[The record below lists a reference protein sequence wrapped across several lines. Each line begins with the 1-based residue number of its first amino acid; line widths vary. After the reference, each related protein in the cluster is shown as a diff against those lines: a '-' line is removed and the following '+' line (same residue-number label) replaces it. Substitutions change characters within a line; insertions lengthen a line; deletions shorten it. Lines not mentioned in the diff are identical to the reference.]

1 MAFQFFRRKR
11 RKHEEEAAESA
22 EQESLA
28 QEEGLPQDDVL
39 AVDRMVREP
48 ITVEK
53 EKINIHNDASRIAYL
68 QRLHENILEGKR
80 QCGSIKFEYGQVTS
94 YLKDIQ
100 LIEQAPEEEKKELYG
115 AANRIVEL
123 TEERLRLQKQTYKM
137 TDAQKRAMEN
147 YEHLVEQDIKNLL
160 EYEDF
165 QVKIKHDLRQLGSEK
180 NLLLADKRE
189 IVRGQKTLKSIG
201 KALIG
206 ILAAIGAM
214 LAALQFLFRVD
225 ITMPFLVTVVFAF
238 AVALIILNEARKN
251 RIDMIIT
258 EKKCNRAIYLSNKV
272 KIKYVNNVRTI
283 DYMCHKYQ
291 VRNAT
296 ELDFVY
302 GQYRK
307 AKREW
312 ARQREGTIQ
321 LNENNQ
327 ILMRELE
334 RLGVKDREIWFA
346 QAKALV
352 EPKEMVEVRHDLNLR
367 RGKLREQ
374 LDYNTGVM
382 EECLEEMERIRDENP
397 EYAEEVERILGEDYE
412 TRSRL

>member
-1 MAFQFFRRKR
+1 MAFKLFRKKQRVK
-11 RKHEEEAAESA
+11 EEQITEPVVP
-22 EQESLA
+22 QENIL
-28 QEEGLPQDDVL
+28 E
-39 AVDRMVREP
+39 VDRMVKEP

-53 EKINIHNDASRIAYL
+53 EKVDISNDASRIAYL

-80 QCGSIKFEYGQVTS
+80 QCESIKFEYGQVTS

-100 LIEQAPEEEKKELYG
+100 LIDQAPEEEKQELYG
-115 AANRIVEL
+115 AAYRIVEL

-147 YEHLVEQDIKNLL
+147 YEHLVEQDIRKLL
-160 EYEDF
+160 EYEDY
-165 QVKIKHDLRQLGSEK
+165 QVKIKHDLRQLESEK
-180 NLLLADKRE
+180 NLLLADKRD
-189 IVRGQKTLKSIG
+189 IIRGQKTLKSIG
-201 KALIG
+201 KALTG
-206 ILAAIGAM
+206 ILVAIGAM
-214 LAALQFLFRVD
+214 LAALLFLFRVD
-225 ITMPFLVTVVFAF
+225 ITMPFLVTIVFAF
-238 AVALIILNEARKN
+238 VVALIILNEARKN

-272 KIKYVNNVRTI
+272 KIKYVNNVRTL
-283 DYMCHKYQ
+283 DYMYHKYQ

-327 ILMRELE
+327 ILMHELE
-334 RLGVKDREIWFA
+334 RLGIKDRDIWFA
-346 QAKALV
+346 QARALI

-382 EECLEEMERIRDENP
+382 EECLEEMERIRDKKP
-397 EYAEEVERILGEDYE
+397 EYAEEVERILGERIHVDIK
-412 TRSRL
+412 

>member
-1 MAFQFFRRKR
+1 MAFRFFRK
-11 RKHEEEAAESA
+11 KHQKEQQMAEESV
-22 EQESLA
+22 
-28 QEEGLPQDDVL
+28 QEEDVL
-39 AVDRMVREP
+39 SVDRMIQEP
-48 ITVEK
+48 VTVEK
-53 EKINIHNDASRIAYL
+53 EKVDISNAASRIAYL
-68 QRLHENILEGKR
+68 QRLHESILEAKR
-80 QCGSIKFEYGQVTS
+80 QCAGIKFEYGQVTS

-100 LIEQAPEEEKKELYG
+100 LIDQAPEEEKKELYA

-123 TEERLRLQKQTYKM
+123 TEERLRIQKQTYKM
-137 TDAQKRAMEN
+137 TDGQKRAMEN
-147 YEHLVEQDIKNLL
+147 YEHIVEKDIQKLL
-160 EYEDF
+160 EYEDY
-165 QVKIKHDLRQLGSEK
+165 QVKIKHDLRQLASEK
-180 NLLLADKRE
+180 NLLLCDKRD
-189 IVRGQKTLKSIG
+189 IIRGQKTLKSIG
-201 KALIG
+201 KALTG
-206 ILAAIGAM
+206 ILVAIGAM
-214 LAALQFLFRVD
+214 LMALFFLFHVD
-225 ITMPFLVTVVFAF
+225 IKVPFLATAAFAF
-238 AVALIILNEARKN
+238 VVAVLILNEARKN

-272 KIKYVNNVRTI
+272 KIKYVNNVRTL

-312 ARQREGTIQ
+312 ARQREGSIQ

-334 RLGVKDREIWFA
+334 RLGVKDREIWFS

-367 RGKLREQ
+367 RSKLREQ

-382 EECLEEMERIRDENP
+382 EECLEEIERIRDKKP
-397 EYAEEVERILGEDYE
+397 EYAEEVERILGQQISVN
-412 TRSRL
+412 TK